1 MECHNELRVRAEK
14 VLDQLNV
21 KGGRFGSIQARSV
34 KRTRKWVCHV
44 VPAYPHV
51 SAGPMN
57 GSILL
62 RWACTYRIANFS
74 LGGLHIRAGQSDAV
88 SPKSLPRP
96 SLPPHMSYGL
106 VSHAYRP
113 TSVLFK
119 SYCPLKQ

>member
-62 RWACTYRIANFS
+62 RWA
-74 LGGLHIRAGQSDAV
+74 
-88 SPKSLPRP
+88 
-96 SLPPHMSYGL
+96 
-106 VSHAYRP
+106 
-113 TSVLFK
+113 
-119 SYCPLKQ
+119 